1 MISFLWTFFNN
12 FAENTVFSSDEI
24 TLLEDSLYLCKR
36 EIQKKLIMNI
46 GIFCSAN
53 DNIER
58 EYFDRTEEFGR
69 WCAENGHSI
78 VFGGCNMG
86 LMGCVAEAFGAY
98 PHPLPKGKGDCSS
111 SSKGLNGS
119 NGLCVQEGSS
129 GSSVQDG
136 SRGLSSSN
144 GSRDLI
150 GSRGAKGNLI
160 GVVPR
165 IVERGG
171 RMSDRLTVHIPCDN
185 LSDRKDLLLAH
196 SDVVVALPGGIGTLD
211 EVFTVAAAHTIGY
224 HQKRI
229 ILYNI
234 GGFWNTLIAL
244 LDDLQQRGMIRGHWK
259 DYISVAN
266 SFEELTAMI
275 TQEA

>member
-1 MISFLWTFFNN
+1 
-12 FAENTVFSSDEI
+12 
-24 TLLEDSLYLCKR
+24 
-36 EIQKKLIMNI
+36 MNI

-78 VFGGCNMG
+78 AFGGCNMG
-86 LMGCVAEAFGAY
+86 LMGCVAEAYYQGFKSA
-98 PHPLPKGKGDCSS
+98 SR
-111 SSKGLNGS
+111 
-119 NGLCVQEGSS
+119 VQEGSN
-129 GSSVQDG
+129 G
-136 SRGLSSSN
+136 SRGLSSLNGLS
-144 GSRDLI
+144 GSRGLS
-150 GSRGAKGNLI
+150 GSSGAKGNLI

-171 RMSDRLTVHIPCDN
+171 RMSERLTVHIPCDN

-234 GGFWNTLIAL
+234 EGFWNTLIAL
-244 LDDLQQRGMIRGHWK
+244 LDDLQQHGMVRGHWK

-266 SFEELTAMI
+266 SFEDLTAMI
-275 TQEA
+275 TQET

>member
-1 MISFLWTFFNN
+1 
-12 FAENTVFSSDEI
+12 
-24 TLLEDSLYLCKR
+24 
-36 EIQKKLIMNI
+36 MNI

-69 WCAENGHSI
+69 WCAENRHSI

-86 LMGCVAEAFGAY
+86 LMGCVAEAYYQGF
-98 PHPLPKGKGDCSS
+98 KSVS
-111 SSKGLNGS
+111 R
-119 NGLCVQEGSS
+119 VQEGSS
-129 GSSVQDG
+129 SSRVQNGSSG
-136 SRGLSSSN
+136 T
-144 GSRDLI
+144 
-150 GSRGAKGNLI
+150 KGNLI

-234 GGFWNTLIAL
+234 EGFWNTLIAL

-275 TQEA
+275 TKEA

>member
-1 MISFLWTFFNN
+1 
-12 FAENTVFSSDEI
+12 
-24 TLLEDSLYLCKR
+24 
-36 EIQKKLIMNI
+36 MNI

-69 WCAENGHSI
+69 WCAENGLSI

-86 LMGCVAEAFGAY
+86 LMGCVAEAYYQGFKSA
-98 PHPLPKGKGDCSS
+98 SR
-111 SSKGLNGS
+111 
-119 NGLCVQEGSS
+119 VQEGSS

-144 GSRDLI
+144 GSRDLRVEN
-150 GSRGAKGNLI
+150 GSRGLSGSNGSKGNLI

-211 EVFTVAAAHTIGY
+211 EVFTVAAAHTIGN

>member
-1 MISFLWTFFNN
+1 
-12 FAENTVFSSDEI
+12 
-24 TLLEDSLYLCKR
+24 
-36 EIQKKLIMNI
+36 MNI

-58 EYFDRTEEFGR
+58 EYFERTEEFGR

-86 LMGCVAEAFGAY
+86 LMGCVAEAYYQGFKSASRVQVGSN
-98 PHPLPKGKGDCSS
+98 GSIVQDSS
-111 SSKGLNGS
+111 RGLNGT
-119 NGLCVQEGSS
+119 
-129 GSSVQDG
+129 
-136 SRGLSSSN
+136 
-144 GSRDLI
+144 
-150 GSRGAKGNLI
+150 KGNLI

-234 GGFWNTLIAL
+234 GDFWNTLIAL
-244 LDDLQQRGMIRGHWK
+244 LDDLQQHGMVRGHWK

-275 TQEA
+275 TKEA

>member
-1 MISFLWTFFNN
+1 
-12 FAENTVFSSDEI
+12 
-24 TLLEDSLYLCKR
+24 
-36 EIQKKLIMNI
+36 MNI

-53 DNIER
+53 DDIEQ
-58 EYFDRTEEFGR
+58 EYFDRTEEFGH

-119 NGLCVQEGSS
+119 NGLCVQEGSN
-129 GSSVQDG
+129 GSIVQDC
-136 SRGLSSSN
+136 SRGLNGLN
-144 GSRDLI
+144 GS
-150 GSRGAKGNLI
+150 SGAKGNLI

-244 LDDLQQRGMIRGHWK
+244 LDDLQQRAMIRGHWN
-259 DYISVAN
+259 DYIRVAN
-266 SFEELTAMI
+266 SFDELTAMI

>member
-1 MISFLWTFFNN
+1 
-12 FAENTVFSSDEI
+12 
-24 TLLEDSLYLCKR
+24 
-36 EIQKKLIMNI
+36 MNI

-86 LMGCVAEAFGAY
+86 LMGCVAEAY
-98 PHPLPKGKGDCSS
+98 Y
-111 SSKGLNGS
+111 
-119 NGLCVQEGSS
+119 QEGSS
-129 GSSVQDG
+129 GSRVQNG
-136 SRGLSSSN
+136 SRGLN
-144 GSRDLI
+144 GS
-150 GSRGAKGNLI
+150 KGNLI

-234 GGFWNTLIAL
+234 GGFWKTLIAL
-244 LDDLQQRGMIRGHWK
+244 LEDLQQRGMIRGHWK

>member
-1 MISFLWTFFNN
+1 
-12 FAENTVFSSDEI
+12 
-24 TLLEDSLYLCKR
+24 
-36 EIQKKLIMNI
+36 
-46 GIFCSAN
+46 
-53 DNIER
+53 
-58 EYFDRTEEFGR
+58 
-69 WCAENGHSI
+69 
-78 VFGGCNMG
+78 MG
-86 LMGCVAEAFGAY
+86 LMGCVAEAYYQGFKSTSRVQG
-98 PHPLPKGKGDCSS
+98 
-111 SSKGLNGS
+111 GS
-119 NGLCVQEGSS
+119 N

-136 SRGLSSSN
+136 SRDLN
-144 GSRDLI
+144 GS
-150 GSRGAKGNLI
+150 SEAKGNLI

-234 GGFWNTLIAL
+234 GDFWNTLIAL
-244 LDDLQQRGMIRGHWK
+244 LDDLQQRAMIRGHWK

-266 SFEELTAMI
+266 SFEELTDMI

>member
-1 MISFLWTFFNN
+1 MHGGG
-12 FAENTVFSSDEI
+12 FSS
-24 TLLEDSLYLCKR
+24 LPPS
-36 EIQKKLIMNI
+36 
-46 GIFCSAN
+46 
-53 DNIER
+53 
-58 EYFDRTEEFGR
+58 
-69 WCAENGHSI
+69 
-78 VFGGCNMG
+78 
-86 LMGCVAEAFGAY
+86 
-98 PHPLPKGKGDCSS
+98 PPKGKGDCSS
-111 SSKGLNGS
+111 SLKGLNGS
-119 NGLCVQEGSS
+119 NGLCVQEGSR

-144 GSRDLI
+144 GLRDLI

-266 SFEELTAMI
+266 SFEELTVMI
-275 TQEA
+275 TKEA

>member
-1 MISFLWTFFNN
+1 
-12 FAENTVFSSDEI
+12 
-24 TLLEDSLYLCKR
+24 
-36 EIQKKLIMNI
+36 MNI

-53 DNIER
+53 NNIER

-86 LMGCVAEAFGAY
+86 LMGCVAEAYYQGFKSA
-98 PHPLPKGKGDCSS
+98 SS
-111 SSKGLNGS
+111 
-119 NGLCVQEGSS
+119 VQEGSS
-129 GSSVQDG
+129 GSSFQDG

-234 GGFWNTLIAL
+234 GGFWNTLIEL
-244 LDDLQQRGMIRGHWK
+244 LDDIQQRGMIRGHWK
-259 DYISVAN
+259 DYICIAN
-266 SFEELTAMI
+266 SFEELTDMT

>member
-1 MISFLWTFFNN
+1 
-12 FAENTVFSSDEI
+12 
-24 TLLEDSLYLCKR
+24 
-36 EIQKKLIMNI
+36 MNI

-86 LMGCVAEAFGAY
+86 LMGCVAEAYYQGVKSASRV
-98 PHPLPKGKGDCSS
+98 LEGSNGSRGLR
-111 SSKGLNGS
+111 GLNGL
-119 NGLCVQEGSS
+119 NGLCVQDSSSGSS
-129 GSSVQDG
+129 GS
-136 SRGLSSSN
+136 N
-144 GSRDLI
+144 GS
-150 GSRGAKGNLI
+150 SGAKGNLI

-259 DYISVAN
+259 DYIYVAN
-266 SFEELTAMI
+266 SFEELTDMI

>member
-129 GSSVQDG
+129 GSIVQDG

-171 RMSDRLTVHIPCDN
+171 RMSERLTVHIPCDN

-244 LDDLQQRGMIRGHWK
+244 LEDLQQRGMIRGHWK
-259 DYISVAN
+259 DYINVAN
-266 SFEELTAMI
+266 SFDELTVMI